1 MIPLIR
7 PVASCPDARD
17 PQKAT
22 NAVSNK
28 EKINLLL
35 SRFKKASLR

>member
-1 MIPLIR
+1 MIPVIR
-7 PVASCPDARD
+7 PVASCPDALD
-17 PQKAT
+17 PQNVT

-35 SRFKKASLR
+35 GRLKKNLP